1 VFRPTRAS
9 ARRLS
14 AATIFLL
21 TMVAALLTQ
30 PLEAQPV
37 TAAACSRTV
46 IANVVALDQPFFWNR
61 LGVMQP
67 WAMIFALERDVIS
80 KDGGPL
86 APGNV
91 RVRDYKRP
99 RPLVLRV
106 NVGECLQVNFT
117 NLLDPF
123 QGGVRPSGAAPD
135 PVTGLFQDFGEQPA
149 TRNTSV
155 HVIGMQLVG
164 GIASD
169 GSNVGRNPSSL
180 VAPGG
185 SRTYTLYAEREGT
198 YFLYGNGATTGGEG
212 DGGSISAGLFG
223 AVNVEPRN
231 SEYYRSQVTRD
242 AMTLAST
249 ATTVDGLPI
258 LDYDATYDAG
268 HPIAHGET
276 GIPIL
281 NLLKA
286 PGGGS
291 CAPGQDGCE
300 IVHSDL
306 TAVITGAN
314 RGYWASATDPDAC
327 ASDPA
332 GFPTN
337 AILANRCEPFREYTI
352 IFHDELGARQMLPG
366 IFNDPVLGHTL
377 HSVKD
382 GFAINYGTGGIG
394 AEILANRLAVGPMW
408 NCPECKYE
416 EFFLSSWIVG
426 DPAMVV
432 DVPANAVLDA
442 NGLPVPGPHATKA
455 LYPDD
460 PSNVYHSYLGDRVKF
475 RNIHAGPK
483 EHHIFHLH
491 AHQWVNSS
499 DADEGAY
506 LDSQS
511 IGPGSGHTYEITYNG
526 SGNRNK
532 TPADAIF
539 HCHFYPHF
547 AQGMWA
553 MWRNHDTFEWGTLLD
568 ADGRPAA
575 GELWQTRA
583 LPDGEIAAGVP
594 SVGLV
599 PLPGKPM
606 APAPTAAF
614 PGYPYYIPGVAG
626 HRPPQPPLDFAKEAD
641 GTAIDGGLP
650 RHVVINTEADAA
662 ALLNNGRMVQTDLAA
677 AAGALTVEAGSH
689 PNWLALSG
697 QGGISEFPVLN
708 RLDFAKESVEL
719 NAAEVPEGGTPAEI
733 AAMNFH
739 ATRSHPTIVQ
749 PTHGGA
755 ASPGSFITNGL
766 PAQPGAPFADPCVDD
781 QGGAVGTPIR
791 YQAASIQVNAKYTK
805 NGWHNQQHRMISL
818 WQDVGDVMADRKAP
832 EPFFFR
838 ANTDHCITFWLTN
851 LLPKQ
856 YELDDFQVRTPT
868 DIMGQH
874 IHLVKF
880 DVSSSDGGTN
890 GWNYE
895 DGTFSPQEVTERIHA
910 INVGGGL
917 LGLDGVSRGA
927 LTARAHPFFKNVA
940 EVTGN
945 RWGNLALGAQTTIQ
959 RWYADNVVD
968 RNKKDRTLRTV
979 YTHDHYAPSTQQQA
993 GYYAGLVVEPQGSVW
1008 RDNQTG
1014 DKLGPNVLNGSD
1026 ASTLA
1031 TTVNG
1036 PRQDGGPT
1044 SWQAAIDMTAAAD
1057 ATRVNDSYRE
1067 FMVEFGDMTMAYQ
1080 AGHGDQMVPVMDEV
1094 TNVTLDGFSDL
1105 AGVVNPPV
1113 RNEQPHELL
1122 VKAPLCPGGVQ
1133 RPCPEAISADDAG
1146 LMIYNYRSE
1155 PIALRVADKDP
1166 LQGQPSQASGTAGD
1180 LSHAFRS
1187 DVVRKIPALNTQP
1200 GFYPPLTPGKLP
1212 GDPYTPLL
1220 RVFEGDKV
1228 QIRQLVGAQ
1237 EEGHNFN
1244 MNGMR
1249 WLFDPSWRNSG
1260 YRSNQMVGISEH
1272 FEFEVAPL
1280 QAVKGGSTGEDYLI
1294 TPGTAIDNLWTG
1306 TWGLMRVYSD
1316 PASAP
1321 DLWPLPNNSDGKSP
1335 RNVNASE
1342 FQGVCPSGG
1351 SRRNPAVYNPDAAP
1365 VRNFSIIAVLARDV
1379 LPEGTLVYNSRGE
1392 VLHDPSAILY
1402 VQKGDLDKKG
1412 KLKAGLKAEP
1422 LVIRANAGDCITVT
1436 LESRVTNPPDPDGWS
1451 TYPMITD
1458 GFNAND
1464 VHPSGT
1470 VGLHASLLEYD
1481 MNKSDGMNVGINP
1494 EVTTTPGGPVAKY
1507 QWYAGKGTV
1516 CLDRYTIA
1524 EHPECFPNGTQVPE
1538 GVRIAT
1544 PVEFGAVPLMPAD
1557 RIEQAS
1563 KGAVGMIIVEPKGSS
1578 WVEDAGTRTSATVT
1592 KLDGTQFRDFAVVW
1606 QDAVN
1611 LQRGAP
1617 GSSQAVRNTAEAE
1630 DPEDSGQKGL
1640 NYRTEPMWHRLGFE
1654 PDARLQQTRNLD
1666 FSNALSN
1673 SQVGGDPQTPVFT
1686 ADKGTPVRFRVVNG
1700 GGHARNHVFAL
1711 HGHIWQELPW
1721 VNNSTELGENREAAG
1736 GNTGNSNNRWMSEFK
1751 GVQWGIGAGSHFN
1764 IIPQNGAGGI
1774 DQVTGDFLLRDQA
1787 SFQFDG
1793 GIWGIL
1799 RVCATG
1805 GNSGNTQCQ

>member
-1 VFRPTRAS
+1 MF
-9 ARRLS
+9 
-14 AATIFLL
+14 L
-21 TMVAALLTQ
+21 TMMAALLAQ
-30 PLEAQPV
+30 PLDAQPV
-37 TAAACSRTV
+37 TASTCSRTV

-67 WAMIFALERDVIS
+67 WGMMFALERDVIS
-80 KDGGPL
+80 KAGAGQPL
-86 APGNV
+86 THGNV
-91 RVRDYKRP
+91 RLRDYKRP

-106 NVGECLQVNFT
+106 NAGECLQINFT
-117 NLLDPF
+117 NLLDQF
-123 QGGVRPSGAAPD
+123 QGGVRPSGD
-135 PVTGLFQDFGEQPA
+135 SNSVSGLFQDFGEQPA
-149 TRNTSV
+149 TRQTSV
-155 HVIGMQLVG
+155 HVVGMQLVG

-169 GSNVGRNPSSL
+169 GSNVGRNASSL

-223 AVNVEPRN
+223 AVNVEPHN
-231 SEYYRSQVTRD
+231 SEYYRSQVDRD
-242 AMTLAST
+242 AMTLANTST
-249 ATTVDGLPI
+249 INGLPI
-258 LDYDATYDAG
+258 LDYDAVYDVQ
-268 HPIAHGET
+268 HPVAHGT
-276 GIPIL
+276 VDLPIL
-281 NLLKA
+281 NMLMA

-291 CAPGQDGCE
+291 CAAGQNGCE

-314 RGYWASATDPDAC
+314 RGFWASATSPGAC
-327 ASDPA
+327 ASDPN
-332 GFPTN
+332 GFN
-337 AILANRCEPFREYTI
+337 GNQVLKNRCEPFREYTI
-352 IFHDELGARQMLPG
+352 IFHDEIGARQMLPD

-377 HSVKD
+377 HSVRD
-382 GFAINYGTGGIG
+382 GFAINYGTGGIA
-394 AEILANRLAVGPMW
+394 AEILGNRLGVGPMW

-416 EFFLSSWIVG
+416 EFFLSAWVVG
-426 DPAMVV
+426 DPAMIV
-432 DVPANAVLDA
+432 DIPANAVLGPD
-442 NGLPVPGPHATKA
+442 GLPVPGPHATKA

-460 PSNVYHSYLGDRVKF
+460 PSNVYHSYIGDRVKF

-499 DADEGAY
+499 DADESAY

-511 IGPGSGHTYEITYNG
+511 IAPGTGHTYEITYNG

-532 TPADAIF
+532 SPADAIF

-553 MWRNHDTFEWGTLLD
+553 MWRNHDTFEWGTDLD
-568 ADGRPAA
+568 VDGRPVQGA
-575 GELWQTRA
+575 LWQTRA

-594 SVGLV
+594 NVGVV
-599 PLPGKPM
+599 PLPGMAM

-626 HRPPQPPLDFAKEAD
+626 HRPPQPPMDFAKEAD
-641 GTAIDGGLP
+641 GTEINGGLP

-662 ALLNNGRMVQTDLAA
+662 ALVNDGRMVQTDL
-677 AAGALTVEAGSH
+677 GPALA
-689 PNWLALSG
+689 ALSIAPAANPTWLVVSG
-697 QGGISEFPVLN
+697 LSGTTEFPVLN
-708 RLDFAKESVEL
+708 RLDFAKESKEL
-719 NAAEVPEGGTPAEI
+719 NAAELPQAGTPAELD
-733 AAMNFH
+733 AMAFH
-739 ATRSHPTIVQ
+739 AQRQHPTYIQ
-749 PTHGGA
+749 PTNGGNPA
-755 ASPGSFITNGL
+755 PGQFTTNGR
-766 PAQPGAPFADPCVDD
+766 PQVPGAPFADPCVDD
-781 QGGAVGTPIR
+781 AGASVGTPIR

-818 WQDVGDVMADRKAP
+818 WEDVGNVMADRKAP

-838 ANTDHCITFWLTN
+838 ANTDHCINFWLTN

-856 YELDDFQVRTPT
+856 YEMDDFQVRTPT

-880 DVSSSDGGTN
+880 DVTSSDGGTN

-910 INVGGGL
+910 INANASGAGL
-917 LGLDGVSRGA
+917 LQADGTSRTT
-927 LTARAHPFFKNVA
+927 LTAREHPFFKNVS

-959 RWYADNVVD
+959 RWYADNVLD
-968 RNKKDRTLRTV
+968 RQGKDRTLRTV

-1014 DKLGPNVLNGSD
+1014 AKLGPNELNGPD
-1026 ASTLA
+1026 GSTLA
-1031 TTVNG
+1031 TTVSG

-1057 ATRVNDSYRE
+1057 ATRAMESYRE
-1067 FMVEFGDMTMAYQ
+1067 FMVEFGDMVMAYQ
-1080 AGHGDQMVPVMDEV
+1080 QGSGDQMKTVTDEI
-1094 TNVTLDGFSDL
+1094 TGVTLDGFSDI

-1113 RNEQPHELL
+1113 RNEQAHELL

-1155 PIALRVADKDP
+1155 PVGLRVASKDP
-1166 LQGQPSQASGTAGD
+1166 LQGEPGQASGTAGD
-1180 LSHAFRS
+1180 LSHVFRS
-1187 DVVRKIPALNTQP
+1187 DVARSIAALNSQP
-1200 GFYPPLTPGKLP
+1200 TWYPPLTPAMLP

-1220 RVFEGDKV
+1220 RVYEGDKV

-1244 MNGMR
+1244 INGMR
-1249 WLFDPSWRNSG
+1249 WLFEPSWRNSG

-1272 FEFEVAPL
+1272 FEFEVGSLAP
-1280 QAVKGGSTGEDYLI
+1280 VKGGQMFEDYLV
-1294 TPGTAIDNLWTG
+1294 TPGTSIDNLWTG
-1306 TWGLMRVYSD
+1306 TWGLMRAYAS
-1316 PASAP
+1316 PAATTG
-1321 DLWPLPNNSDGKSP
+1321 LWPLPNNSDGKAPS
-1335 RNVNASE
+1335 NVTAGE
-1342 FQGVCPSGG
+1342 FSGVCPSGG
-1351 SRRNPAVYNPDAAP
+1351 SKNRPAVYNLTAAP
-1365 VRNFSIIAVLARDV
+1365 TRNFSIIAVLARDV
-1379 LPEGTLVYNSRGE
+1379 LPQGTLVYNSRGE
-1392 VLHDPSAILY
+1392 VLHDPSAIIY
-1402 VQKGDLDKKG
+1402 VQKSDLDSKG
-1412 KLKAGLKAEP
+1412 KLKAGRKVEP
-1422 LVIRANAGDCITVT
+1422 LVLRANAGDCINVT
-1436 LESRVTNPPDPDGWS
+1436 LESRVTNPADPDGWS
-1451 TYPMITD
+1451 TYPMIVD

-1481 MNKSDGMNVGINP
+1481 MEKSDGMNVGMNRV
-1494 EVTTTPGGPVAKY
+1494 VTTTSGALPAKY

-1516 CLDRYTIA
+1516 CLDRYTIE
-1524 EHPECFPNGTQVPE
+1524 EHPECFRNGVRVPE
-1538 GVRIAT
+1538 GVRMAV
-1544 PVEFGAVPLMPAD
+1544 PVEFGAVALMPAD

-1563 KGAVGMIIVEPKGSS
+1563 KGAVGVLIVEPQGAT
-1578 WVEDAGTRTSATVT
+1578 WQEDAGSRTSATVT
-1592 KLDGTQFRDFAVVW
+1592 VPGGGSFRDFAVVF

-1617 GSSQAVRNTAEAE
+1617 GLSQAVRNTAEAE

-1640 NYRTEPMWHRLGFE
+1640 NYRTEPMWHRLGYE
-1654 PDARLQQTRNLD
+1654 PDTPLGQTRDLD

-1673 SQVGGDPQTPVFT
+1673 TQVGGDPQTPVFT
-1686 ADKGTPVRFRVVNG
+1686 ADKGTPVRFRVVHG

-1721 VNNSTELGENREAAG
+1721 VNNSTVIGENRELNADG
-1736 GNTGNSNNRWMSEFK
+1736 YTSNPSGRWVTEFK
-1751 GVQWGIGAGSHFN
+1751 GAQWGIGAGSQFN
-1764 IIPQNGAGGI
+1764 IIPQHGAGGI
-1774 DQVTGDFLLRDQA
+1774 DKVTGDFLLRDQA

-1799 RVCATG
+1799 RVCGAG
-1805 GNSGNTQCQ
+1805 GNSGDTQCQ